1 MAATEPRQRHP
12 AAGPQTEAANRLI
25 TVIRAGRQMP
35 AVEPA
40 QRGKAVAVD
49 LNESAAEAARRAR
62 KIAQHHVRRGL
73 LYHCSSRNDPYLYTP
88 KIVGAAREVMPA
100 EVKWE
105 VPGAFSD
112 WTRISATSKK
122 GRQTEGHRGVFDRQ
136 PSKKRRAKRP

>member
-25 TVIRAGRQMP
+25 TVIRASRQMP

-73 LYHCSSRNDPYLYTP
+73 LYHCSSRNAPRDRISVPP
-88 KIVGAAREVMPA
+88 KIVAAAREVMPA
-100 EVKWE
+100 EVKWD
-105 VPGAFSD
+105 VPK
-112 WTRISATSKK
+112 R
-122 GRQTEGHRGVFDRQ
+122 VFGLDPNLLRL
-136 PSKKRRAKRP
+136 